1 MQEFY
6 NSYHIIH
13 KLIVLFLVP
22 LLYSEVSNSF
32 TVKNHSDM
40 GIESNDLIT
49 VSRKKYFVP
58 IVIESRKFENFTET
72 AGAHSVYSNNSGCL

>member
-1 MQEFY
+1 
-6 NSYHIIH
+6 
-13 KLIVLFLVP
+13 
-22 LLYSEVSNSF
+22 
-32 TVKNHSDM
+32 M